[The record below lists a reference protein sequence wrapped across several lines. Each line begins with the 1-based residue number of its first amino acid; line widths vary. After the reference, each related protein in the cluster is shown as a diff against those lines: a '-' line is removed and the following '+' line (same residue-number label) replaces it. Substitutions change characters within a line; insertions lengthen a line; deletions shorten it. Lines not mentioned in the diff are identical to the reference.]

1 MERLRV
7 PVASERHDLVAR
19 QGAPAKRIDL
29 TGREIVEVDD
39 GHARLS
45 LGAQLTPDRIG
56 IAVLVHQDNGE
67 AGVSVT
73 DKCVSSTNF
82 HLTLINNDFRP

>member
-1 MERLRV
+1 
-7 PVASERHDLVAR
+7 
-19 QGAPAKRIDL
+19 
-29 TGREIVEVDD
+29 VDD

-56 IAVLVHQDNGE
+56 IAVLAHQDNNGE
-67 AGVSVT
+67 AVVSVI

-82 HLTLINNDFRP
+82 HLTLINNDFMP